1 MIEQCYAIWPKNSF
15 NPSCQAMVFHVY
27 GIPDWEVP
35 LFSAHSWIARR
46 YNPRPEQKV
55 AHQTEDARH
64 KDQLP
69 LTRTHS

>member
-1 MIEQCYAIWPKNSF
+1 VF
-15 NPSCQAMVFHVY
+15 NVD

-35 LFSAHSWIARR
+35 PFSTDSWIARR

-69 LTRTHS
+69 STRVDDRCPEVESKV